1 MTTQQ
6 ERPFRNAHWTG
17 DLAASGTR
25 VNTRHYATRER
36 AITDADTM
44 AAAGESVH
52 LEEWDAA
59 LADDP
64 VNQGWGLYD
73 RRDPHAPVT
82 GDVTGT
88 SPGLTPYDTGDRLEP
103 HRWRERPDQPEHYGK
118 VDFDDDES
126 STVATV
132 HIEKTPAGKYRL
144 VIETDFEFEPVSF
157 NGESTLMQEEQS

>member
-25 VNTRHYATRER
+25 VHTRHYATREQ
-36 AITDADTM
+36 AIADADTM
-44 AAAGESVH
+44 AADGESVH

-59 LADDP
+59 TADDP
-64 VNQGWGLYD
+64 VNQGWALYD
-73 RRDPHAPVT
+73 HRDPHTPVT
-82 GDVTGT
+82 RDVPVT
-88 SPGLTPYDTGDRLEP
+88 SPALTPYDTGDRLEP
-103 HRWRERPDQPEHYGK
+103 HRWRERPTQPEHYGK

-132 HIEKTPAGKYRL
+132 HIEKTPSGKYRL
-144 VIETDFEFEPVSF
+144 VIETDFEFEEVAF